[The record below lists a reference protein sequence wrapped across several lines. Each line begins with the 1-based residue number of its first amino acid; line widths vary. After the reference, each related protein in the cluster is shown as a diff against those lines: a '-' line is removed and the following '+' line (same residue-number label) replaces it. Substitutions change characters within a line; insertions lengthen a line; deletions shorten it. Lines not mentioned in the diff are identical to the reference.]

1 MCDDLTVSLN
11 FADGSLATIAYTALG
26 DTAYSKELVE
36 AFAGGT
42 VVNID
47 DFRGMTVTAAGKES
61 KQGRSIEQDKGHAA
75 ELEAFAKA
83 VASGG
88 LHLQTRPRS
97 WNPVSPLSLCS
108 NPFNGAGRL
117 IFHDLGNE

>member
-1 MCDDLTVSLN
+1 
-11 FADGSLATIAYTALG
+11 
-26 DTAYSKELVE
+26 
-36 AFAGGT
+36 
-42 VVNID
+42 
-47 DFRGMTVTAAGKES
+47 MTVTAAGKES

-88 LHLQTRPRS
+88 PAPAWTRPRS